1 MKKRFEIT
9 SKKNDE
15 KNHFNFLLT
24 KIIVFTGKVPGTRV
38 ERNLGPWDLKSLLYC
53 IKSFTTTHKYI
64 TCMYVC
70 NNVNIRKIQY
80 SYSMHWIFDIIF
92 SWVLT
97 SKAFIVGLVNAPYPI
112 CKKKWRSLTKR
123 FLRYTI
129 PFYPQFFNKIQNSY
143 SQYSIIVCTFLKAD
157 DKNISPISN
166 CYINQSI
173 FQSYFFFF

>member
-1 MKKRFEIT
+1 MNQGGQE
-9 SKKNDE
+9 
-15 KNHFNFLLT
+15 
-24 KIIVFTGKVPGTRV
+24 PGTV
-38 ERNLGPWDLKSLLYC
+38 GPKIFIILY
-53 IKSFTTTHKYI
+53 KKFYYHPQVH
-64 TCMYVC
+64 VC

-97 SKAFIVGLVNAPYPI
+97 SKAFIVKLVNAPYPI
-112 CKKKWRSLTKR
+112 CKWRSLTKR